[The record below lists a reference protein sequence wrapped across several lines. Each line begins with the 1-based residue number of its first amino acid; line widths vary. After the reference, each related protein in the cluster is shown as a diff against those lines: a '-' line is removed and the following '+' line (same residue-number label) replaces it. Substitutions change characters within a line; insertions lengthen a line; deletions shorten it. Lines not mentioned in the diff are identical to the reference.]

1 MKIRIPLTMVVALL
15 ALSLAGDVFP
25 PPGAAAMP
33 SPLAVITLPAPMTA
47 GCTSVETAMQL
58 RRSARDYRPETLRLT
73 DLGQLLWACQ
83 GVTNERGNRTA
94 PSAGA
99 TYPLEIYLVAG
110 TVEALESGIY
120 HYDPQSH
127 SLELLMTGDIV
138 PALAQAAG
146 GQPAVSRAAAVIVIT
161 AVYERTTA
169 VYGSRGRQFVH
180 IEVGAAAQNV
190 SLQAVAFGLGT
201 VYIGSFTDRD
211 VQTVLRLPAD
221 RMPLL
226 LLPIGKQKE

>member
-1 MKIRIPLTMVVALL
+1 MKIRTPLTIAVALL

-33 SPLAVITLPAPMTA
+33 APLAVITLPPPMTA

-58 RRSARDYRPETLRLT
+58 RRSVRDYRPEILRLT
-73 DLGQLLWACQ
+73 GLGQLLWACQ

-120 HYDPQSH
+120 HYDPQNH
-127 SLELLMTGDIV
+127 SLELLQTGNYL
-138 PALAQAAG
+138 PALTQAAV
-146 GQPAVSRAAAVIVIT
+146 GQPAVSRAAAVMVIT
-161 AVYERTTA
+161 GVYERTTA

-190 SLQAVAFGLGT
+190 SLQAVALGLGT
-201 VYIGSFTDRD
+201 VYIGSFDDARVQSVLSLPTDR
-211 VQTVLRLPAD
+211 T
-221 RMPLL
+221 PLL
-226 LLPIGKQKE
+226 LLPIGRQKE